1 MPLPHPHWK
10 ERGGQKGERIDALSL
25 AAAQIDPLSSR
36 GCSQSRK
43 ADASGYMLQGFRE
56 DGISRPCQCLYLK

>member
-10 ERGGQKGERIDALSL
+10 RGQKGERIDVLSL

-36 GCSQSRK
+36 GCSQSKRL
-43 ADASGYMLQGFRE
+43 MLLATCAGSFRE
-56 DGISRPCQCLYLK
+56 DGVSRP